1 MNEKSYYTALSQ
13 SPVVLR
19 RQLLN
24 VARAEFLGKGQA
36 EAKAEFQNTLRRT
49 MALADVL
56 GRQHI
61 LKKVR
66 EHRKSTFRA
75 LDYNYTVIVDAKFG
89 IKDIFSKLTGGVF
102 EEAFEAL
109 LGREPIIARSRE
121 ELNRAY
127 GLGTKFAVAK
137 LPDNLGAQAAL
148 NITTRLWEKVAEMG
162 IQGRSPVQAR
172 QVLAEIADFSE
183 SYAETIYR
191 TNLAS
196 AYTAGRFKQM
206 QDPDVQAVAPAFEF
220 NAVGD
225 ADTRKNHGAA
235 DGAIAAV
242 GDSLWDKVAPPLGY
256 NCRCDLRV
264 VDRFEMEERG
274 LLDAKGEVKRY
285 LPPSFRNAHPDKGFN
300 VSRPDRRIYAAS

>member
-1 MNEKSYYTALSQ
+1 MNDKSYYAALAQ

-36 EAKAEFQNTLRRT
+36 AAKQEFQHTLRRT

-56 GRQHI
+56 GRKHI
-61 LKKVR
+61 LDKVQQNKRSNFR
-66 EHRKSTFRA
+66 EMNH
-75 LDYNYTVIVDAKFG
+75 DYDTIVCARFGLKDVLSKF
-89 IKDIFSKLTGGVF
+89 TGAF

-109 LGREPIIARSRE
+109 MAREPILARSRE
-121 ELNRAY
+121 EINKAY

-137 LPDNLGAQAAL
+137 LPDKLGADAAR
-148 NITTRLWEKVAEMG
+148 NITVRLWEKTAELG
-162 IQGRSPVQAR
+162 IQGRSPTDAR
-172 QVLAEIADFSE
+172 QVLSEIGNFSE

-206 QDPDVQAVAPAFEF
+206 QDPDVRAVAPAFEF

-235 DGAIAAV
+235 DGAIAGV
-242 GDSLWDKVAPPLGY
+242 GDALWDKVSPPLGY

-264 VDRFEMEERG
+264 VDRFDMEERG
-274 LLDAKGEVKRY
+274 LLDAKGNPKRY
-285 LPPSFRNAHPDKGFN
+285 IPASFRNAHPDKGF
-300 VSRPDRRIYAAS
+300 VIQRPDRRIYAEA